1 MPAKQ
6 EIVIGDRGSNPP
18 YTVRIIMF
26 KVNDKVKI
34 KEERPEY
41 ENINFWCSG
50 LTGKVVYI
58 DKKHIKYTVFSVM
71 FDEKSLEKIIEK
83 NCDAYLHCGIGD
95 FTRPEACRNFREEEL
110 LLANPQLELF

>member
-1 MPAKQ
+1 
-6 EIVIGDRGSNPP
+6 
-18 YTVRIIMF
+18 MF

-41 ENINFWCSG
+41 KNIAYWCSG
-50 LTGKVVYI
+50 LTGKIVYI
-58 DKKHIKYTVFSVM
+58 DKKHFEYTVFSVM

-83 NCDAYLHCGIGD
+83 DCAIYLHYGLAD
-95 FTRPEACRNFREEEL
+95 NAEFEACRNFREEEL